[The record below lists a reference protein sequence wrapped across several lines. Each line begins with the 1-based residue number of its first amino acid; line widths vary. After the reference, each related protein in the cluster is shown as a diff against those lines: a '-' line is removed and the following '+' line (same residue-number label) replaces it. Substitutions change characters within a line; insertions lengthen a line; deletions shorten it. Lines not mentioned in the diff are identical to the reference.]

1 MRAVM
6 LAVLAVT
13 AVGCASSAHRNL
25 KVLRKQAAFDFNCPQ
40 GQIQVTP
47 YGGRDER
54 EFIAQGCGR
63 RAMYKDLGEGPVLSG
78 AIEGGSVGG
87 PAPVGGP
94 VMAPPPPP
102 PPPPAPPSK

>member
-6 LAVLAVT
+6 AMVLAVT
-13 AVGCASSAHRNL
+13 AVGCSHAAHRNL

-78 AIEGGSVGG
+78 AIEGGAAT
-87 PAPVGGP
+87 APVSGE

-102 PPPPAPPSK
+102 PPPAK